1 VLSQGTLMTCAIL
14 GAVLL
19 AIGAIGTK
27 MFDDFSRSDLKN
39 YCRRRGNI
47 AFFNTVRDRYQAISL
62 ASETLCA
69 LAGSVVFICLA
80 LAVIVAPAASVASS
94 QSSVVQQNPFGLLKL
109 LQIPAADE
117 NGAVAFSQWWVSLA
131 SISLVLLTIGVWIPR
146 ALVSVWSSPI
156 IYHTWFFWKGLT
168 WLMSPFTLGVH
179 AVAALAWRLSGREQP
194 AADDEEALE
203 DEIRSIVTA
212 GVRDGLV
219 EEDEWDMIEG
229 VMELGDVDVKDVMT
243 SRSQID
249 ALQVD
254 TSWDAVLKFFNQVRR
269 TRLPVYEKNLDN
281 VIGTLYVKD
290 LLTFLADTG
299 EKNLPELRDILRP
312 MEFVPSTK
320 AVDDLLRDFQKTHT
334 HLAMVIDE
342 YNTVIGL
349 VTMEDAIEEIVGEI
363 IDEDD
368 DEPQEIFMI
377 TDSVAEVLGRAHI
390 DEVNVALSVQLPEP
404 DEVDTVGGLVVHHL
418 GYIPSVNEQIT
429 LDQIRITVVAA
440 TKRRIERLR
449 LEFGNN
455 AS

>member
-1 VLSQGTLMTCAIL
+1 MLSQSTLMACAVF
-14 GAVLL
+14 GAILL

-69 LAGSVVFICLA
+69 LAGSMVFICLS
-80 LAVIVAPAASVASS
+80 LAVIVAATPSVTSS
-94 QSSVVQQNPFGLLKL
+94 SSSVVQPSPFGLLKL
-109 LQIPAADE
+109 LQFPSADE
-117 NGAVAFSQWWVSLA
+117 NGAVALSQWWVSLA
-131 SISLVLLTIGVWIPR
+131 TISLVLLTIGVWIPR

-156 IYHTWFFWKGLT
+156 IYYTWIFWKGLT

-179 AVAALAWRLSGREQP
+179 AVAALAWRLSGREP
-194 AADDEEALE
+194 PDVDDEEALE

-229 VMELGDVDVKDVMT
+229 VMELGDVDVMGIMT

-290 LLTFLADTG
+290 LLTFLADSG
-299 EKNLPELRDILRP
+299 EKDPPELRDVLRP

-334 HLAMVIDE
+334 HLAMVVDE

-368 DEPQEIFMI
+368 DAPQEIFRI
-377 TDSVAEVLGRAHI
+377 TDSVAEVLGRTHI
-390 DEVNVALSVQLPEP
+390 DEVNVALSVQLPQP

-418 GYIPSVNEQIT
+418 GYIPSVNEQIM
-429 LDQIRITVVAA
+429 LDQIRITVVTA

-449 LEFGNN
+449 LEFGGN

>member
-14 GAVLL
+14 GAILL

-80 LAVIVAPAASVASS
+80 LAVIVAPTASVASS
-94 QSSVVQQNPFGLLKL
+94 PSSVVQQSPFGLLKL

-117 NGAVAFSQWWVSLA
+117 NGAVAFSQWWVSLV

-156 IYHTWFFWKGLT
+156 IYYTWTFWKGLT

-194 AADDEEALE
+194 AVDDEEALE

-229 VMELGDVDVKDVMT
+229 VMELGDVDVMDVMT

-299 EKNLPELRDILRP
+299 EKDLPELRDVLRP

-368 DEPQEIFMI
+368 DEPQEIFRI
-377 TDSVAEVLGRAHI
+377 TDSVAEVLGRTHI
-390 DEVNVALSVQLPEP
+390 DVVNVALSVQLPEP

-418 GYIPSVNEQIT
+418 GYIPTVNEQIT
-429 LDQIRITVVAA
+429 LDHIRITVVAA

-449 LEFGNN
+449 LEFGGN